1 MMLSYC
7 TEDNNRQQVKLKLL
21 RRGGGGGD
29 DNDPENQSEVNEI
42 GSLLLS
48 HVQSKMKLNTFNG
61 GPFVQVLSFTFFSL
75 RKLWTQL
82 DRSGTDLLLK
92 M

>member
-7 TEDNNRQQVKLKLL
+7 TEDNNRQQVKLNLQ
-21 RRGGGGGD
+21 RRGVGGD

-48 HVQSKMKLNTFNG
+48 HVQSKMKLYTFN

-75 RKLWTQL
+75 RKL
-82 DRSGTDLLLK
+82 
-92 M
+92 